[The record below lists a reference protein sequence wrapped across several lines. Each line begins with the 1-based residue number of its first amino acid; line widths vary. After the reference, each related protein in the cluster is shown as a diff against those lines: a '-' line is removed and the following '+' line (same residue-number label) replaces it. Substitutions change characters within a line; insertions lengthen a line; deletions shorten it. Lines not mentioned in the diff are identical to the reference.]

1 MSNEI
6 TNEILKNRH
15 ALVVCFGGISS
26 STHKIK
32 TKFFSILQQTAF
44 LAEEKNVG

>member
-15 ALVVCFGGISS
+15 ALVVCFGGTYSS
-26 STHKIK
+26 NHKIK
-32 TKFFSILQQTAF
+32 TNFFSILQQTVF